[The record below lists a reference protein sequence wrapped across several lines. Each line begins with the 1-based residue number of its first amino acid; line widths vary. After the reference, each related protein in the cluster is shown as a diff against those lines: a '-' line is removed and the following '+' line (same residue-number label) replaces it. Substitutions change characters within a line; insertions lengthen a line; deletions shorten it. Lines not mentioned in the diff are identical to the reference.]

1 MCRVFENSTD
11 ASQELMNEGIVGDG
25 TTDWDGGM
33 KPW

>member
-1 MCRVFENSTD
+1 MFENSTE

-25 TTDWDGGM
+25 ITDEGTL